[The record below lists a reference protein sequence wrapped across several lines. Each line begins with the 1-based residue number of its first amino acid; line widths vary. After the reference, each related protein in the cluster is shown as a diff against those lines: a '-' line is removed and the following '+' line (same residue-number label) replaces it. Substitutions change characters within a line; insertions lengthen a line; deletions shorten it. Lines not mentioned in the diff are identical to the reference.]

1 MGGIADALDLAQ
13 QGRQPG
19 IGGAPAQIQ
28 AVVTQIQRGLE
39 HPRHLHQALLDQP
52 AAGGAADA
60 FDQQFDLLTV
70 TLAAHIALLHI
81 AAVEHLQLVLQGL
94 GQGFGVG
101 GAFRA
106 VRVIGLQAASD
117 DGVGHRLAA
126 GAAHGALLAENGAAP
141 RRAGRNRFAAVI
153 AGGGL
158 AHFAVSW
165 CCCPMTRVISP
176 VRRQPSSPGWAGSLK
191 SM

>member
-28 AVVTQIQRGLE
+28 AVVAQVQRRLE

-60 FDQQFDLLTV
+60 FNQQFDLLTV

-94 GQGFGVG
+94 GQGFRVG
-101 GAFRA
+101 GIFRA
-106 VRVIGLQAASD
+106 VRIVGFQTTGD
-117 DGVGHRLAA
+117 DGISYSLAA

-141 RRAGRNRFAAVI
+141 GRAGRNRFAAVI

-158 AHFAVSW
+158 GHFAVSW

-176 VRRQPSSPGWAGSLK
+176 VRRQPSSPGWAGSLR